1 MLKPPLTKEFQK
13 LLHLNDGSDSNR
25 AQITASASNVA
36 GYVQATGDSGS
47 FISVAGAPTVPFKA
61 ALGIETNDM
70 GLTVNGGSVSTDTS
84 QNVPVSITK
93 LNIGSDSTGAVLGK
107 AHQVHKILPAK
118 TH

>member
-1 MLKPPLTKEFQK
+1 
-13 LLHLNDGSDSNR
+13 
-25 AQITASASNVA
+25 
-36 GYVQATGDSGS
+36 
-47 FISVAGAPTVPFKA
+47 
-61 ALGIETNDM
+61 M